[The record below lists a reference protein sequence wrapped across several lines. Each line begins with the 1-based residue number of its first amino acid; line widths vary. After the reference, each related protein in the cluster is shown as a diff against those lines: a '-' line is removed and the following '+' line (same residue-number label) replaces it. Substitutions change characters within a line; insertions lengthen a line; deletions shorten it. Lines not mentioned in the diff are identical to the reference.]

1 MNKDSI
7 LSSLEPGFGPGMSLA
22 PFSGVSP
29 SDTYSDLE
37 PSRSLDIDTTR
48 PEFEGLD
55 ESHRP
60 SVDSMSIYIALYL
73 VLA

>member
-1 MNKDSI
+1 MNKHSV

-22 PFSGVSP
+22 PFSGVNP
-29 SDTYSDLE
+29 SETYSDLE

-60 SVDSMSIYIALYL
+60 SVDSMTLYYL
-73 VLA
+73 LI